1 MSDRS
6 GEKKLLKLANR
17 NRTYFKNKNGGTFF
31 FWGGHPVVLVGT
43 PLPPDILSP
52 NILAVTRGSVVKLSR
67 ILDK

>member
-17 NRTYFKNKNGGTFF
+17 NRTYFKNKNGGTF
-31 FWGGHPVVLVGT
+31 WGGHSVVLVGT